1 MVLKKIYAHHK
12 QFPLILTF
20 AVTVYKCQGLSLDCV
35 MMDLSNKVFCAG
47 MVYVALSR
55 VKNSRIFV

>member
-1 MVLKKIYAHHK
+1 MVLKKIYVHLK

-47 MVYVALSR
+47 MVYMALSR
-55 VKNSRIFV
+55 VK